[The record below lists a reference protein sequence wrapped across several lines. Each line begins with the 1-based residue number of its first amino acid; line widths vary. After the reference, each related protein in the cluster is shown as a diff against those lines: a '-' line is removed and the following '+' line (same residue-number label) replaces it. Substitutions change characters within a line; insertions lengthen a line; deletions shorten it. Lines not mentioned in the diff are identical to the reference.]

1 MCSSELLLLRTE
13 RAIHITI
20 QVRDIQI
27 HEVLFTSSTLR
38 ACHSVRTLHKV
49 DDAFSQRVHF
59 HFSSA
64 ASSGETQAAQTGSD
78 WWRKP

>member
-1 MCSSELLLLRTE
+1 MCSSELLLRME

-20 QVRDIQI
+20 QVREIQI
-27 HEVLFTSSTLR
+27 DEVLCTSFTLR
-38 ACHSVRTLHKV
+38 ACHSVRTLLKV
-49 DDAFSQRVHF
+49 DDAFSQPVHF
-59 HFSSA
+59 PFSSA